1 MDEDADAAAKEG
13 PEDWM
18 LGLCALKLSK
28 VAVTHSGRMFQTGP
42 DSWQEQFLIE
52 RQPVSFHKH
61 DVRDPEEVYRTW
73 FEESDRNMI
82 KQNGRVMIEESD
94 GDIFEESEREIL
106 KSARNEL

>member
-1 MDEDADAAAKEG
+1 MGEDADAAAKEG

-61 DVRDPEEVYRTW
+61 DVPDPEEVYRTW
-73 FEESDRNMI
+73 FEESERDMIQENDRESF
-82 KQNGRVMIEESD
+82 EESD
-94 GDIFEESEREIL
+94 RDIL
-106 KSARNEL
+106 KGTRNEL